1 MANANFYN
9 VELRDK
15 AGTLK
20 AYLTPKAADVS
31 WQWNRLGGCGRCT
44 IKLQKEYRGID
55 FLGADDIQIRVRSG
69 STSKLVYRGWLSGVV
84 PSLAEPES
92 ITLNIRGYF
101 DFLKYIIIH
110 DGGDKKTYENMGIS
124 AIVESIIDDFV
135 TTPTSITKGTI
146 DAASFSADKLEF
158 RTKVSEALRTLA
170 EIEGGVEYGVDE
182 NLVFYWRAQGETL
195 SHKFFIGDNVKLFE
209 RRIVWDNLVNKIY
222 FEGGLVNDS
231 PYIKI
236 SGAED
241 SQTRHFLAEGQES
254 NSAITTDGVAA
265 RFLSAKLKESAK
277 TPLTLKVKILN
288 TDTRIEDTIPAG
300 RVGIFDADY
309 DQTLKIWGTTANGG
323 DNMVWGTLKNS
334 GSGGIWGGMYK
345 DQISSIKYTLS
356 STEGRFNIELVFGG
370 SLLDTSAK
378 LKQMDLLLS
387 SLRQRS

>member
-1 MANANFYN
+1 MVNVNYYN

-20 AYLTPKAADVS
+20 AYLTPEAADVS
-31 WQWNRLGGCGRCT
+31 WKWNRLGGCGRCT
-44 IKLQKEYRGID
+44 IKLQKDYREIS
-55 FLGADDIQIRVRSG
+55 FSGADDIQIRVRSG
-69 STSKLVYRGWLSGVV
+69 STSKLVYRGWLSSVK
-84 PSLAEPES
+84 PSLAEPET
-92 ITLNIRGYF
+92 ITLNVRGYF
-101 DFLKYIIIH
+101 DFLDFIIVH

-124 AIVESIIDDFV
+124 AIVDSIVDDFI
-135 TTPTSITKGTI
+135 TTPTDITKGTI
-146 DAASFSADKLEF
+146 DIATFTADKLEF
-158 RTKVSEALRTLA
+158 RCKASEAIKTLS
-170 EIEGGVEYGVDE
+170 EIEGSIEYGVDE
-182 NLVFYWRAQGETL
+182 NLVFYWRQQGETL
-195 SHKFFIGDNVKLFE
+195 SHKFFIGDNVKVFE

-222 FEGGLVNDS
+222 FEGGLVNDA

-241 SQTRHFLAEGQES
+241 SQNRHFLAEGMES
-254 NSAITTDGVAA
+254 NSAITTDGVAT
-265 RFLSAKLKESAK
+265 RFLAAKLKESAK
-277 TPLTLKVKILN
+277 TPLTLKAKILN
-288 TDTRIEDTIPAG
+288 TDRRLEDTIPIG

-309 DQTLKIWGTTANGG
+309 DQTLTKWGKTASGGDNLIWGTIPN
-323 DNMVWGTLKNS
+323 D

-356 STEGRFNIELVFGG
+356 NTEGRFNIELVFGG